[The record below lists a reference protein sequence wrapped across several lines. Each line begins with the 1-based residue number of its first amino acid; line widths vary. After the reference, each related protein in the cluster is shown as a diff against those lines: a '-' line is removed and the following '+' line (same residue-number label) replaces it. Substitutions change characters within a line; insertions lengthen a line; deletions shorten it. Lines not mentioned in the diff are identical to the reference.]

1 MHPMVWQDLHRYH
14 FPVLDNRWENKSV
27 SITKTVA
34 CGGGLA
40 CKRQT
45 YLPSS
50 LLSEEE
56 KRRPEIPLPSA
67 G

>member
-56 KRRPEIPLPSA
+56 KRRPEIRLPFA

>member
-40 CKRQT
+40 CERQT
-45 YLPSS
+45 YLRLS
-50 LLSEEE
+50 LLSEGE
-56 KRRPEIPLPSA
+56 KRRSEIRLQFA